1 MLFQGN
7 LHKGNFIKEIFI
19 GSFTNYKSNKEKTQ
33 LLCLGEKSLELY
45 EHSYDAELKMSF
57 LEPLISQDLFIH
69 IYNGK
74 IITEKQGD
82 LEKEILILITSCG
95 LLAFSFDSDERIFNP
110 VASCILNVDCEEKDK
125 LMYLKTDS
133 E

>member
-1 MLFQGN
+1 
-7 LHKGNFIKEIFI
+7 
-19 GSFTNYKSNKEKTQ
+19 
-33 LLCLGEKSLELY
+33 
-45 EHSYDAELKMSF
+45 MSF
-57 LEPLISQDLFIH
+57 LEPILSQDLFIH

-74 IITEKQGD
+74 TITDVQGN

-95 LLAFSFDSDERIFNP
+95 LLALSFDFEDRLFNP
-110 VASCILNVDCEEKDK
+110 VASCILNLDCEEKDK